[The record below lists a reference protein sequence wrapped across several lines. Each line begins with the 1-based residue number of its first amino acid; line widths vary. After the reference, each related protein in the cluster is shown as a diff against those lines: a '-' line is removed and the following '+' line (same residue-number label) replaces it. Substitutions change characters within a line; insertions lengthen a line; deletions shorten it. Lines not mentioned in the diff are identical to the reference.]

1 MDRDVL
7 TETGALH
14 WPDASA
20 SGPFIGCAGWNL
32 SSAAQEFFPEEGS
45 HLERYAAVLP
55 AVEINTS
62 FYRPHRPVTYARW
75 RASVPDAFRFAAKM
89 PREITHEMRLRHAAP
104 ALRKFIAEA
113 SHLGEKLDCLLVQLP
128 PRLSFDASTAAQFF
142 HALRE
147 LTSVTV
153 ACEPRHPSWFTDA
166 AVEIL
171 AHAEVTYVEADP
183 PVAPLPISAHAAH
196 TVYLRLHGSPHIYHS
211 AYLASDLDRI
221 AERIE
226 HDTLAGKTVWCI
238 FDNTADG
245 AALPNALDL
254 LARLRRA
261 GSGVAGVRAAAGAL
275 DHGHRAIRLRNHLR

>member
-1 MDRDVL
+1 MDRDVM
-7 TETGALH
+7 TEGDASPL
-14 WPDASA
+14 PDAPA

-32 SSAAQEFFPEEGS
+32 SSAAQAFFPEEGS

-75 RASVPDAFRFAAKM
+75 SASVPDDFRFAAKI
-89 PREITHEMRLRHAAP
+89 PKEITHEMRLRNAAP
-104 ALRKFIAEA
+104 ALRKFFSEA

-128 PRLSFDASTAAQFF
+128 PRLQFDASTAAQFF

-166 AVEIL
+166 AANVL
-171 AHAEVTYVEADP
+171 AHAEVIYVEADP
-183 PVAPLPISAHAAH
+183 PVAPLPAAVHAARS
-196 TVYLRLHGSPHIYHS
+196 VYLRLHGSPHVYHS
-211 AYLASDLDRI
+211 TYSESDLDRL

-226 HDTLAGKTVWCI
+226 QDMLAGKDVWCI
-238 FDNTADG
+238 FDNTAEG
-245 AALPNALDL
+245 AAVPNALGL
-254 LARLRRA
+254 LARLREVE
-261 GSGVAGVRAAAGAL
+261 SGVAGVRAAARAL
-275 DHGHRAIRLRNHLR
+275 DDRHGAVRLRHDLR